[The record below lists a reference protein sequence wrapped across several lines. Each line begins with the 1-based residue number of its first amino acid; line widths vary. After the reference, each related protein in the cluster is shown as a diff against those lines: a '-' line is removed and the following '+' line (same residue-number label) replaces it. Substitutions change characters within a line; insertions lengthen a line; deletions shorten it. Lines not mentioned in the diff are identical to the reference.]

1 MGFEVVVRPAVFPN
15 IRPASPRVL
24 VPADDPTQGVAVLTG
39 GGGKFV
45 GVSLSWSASFSKSG
59 PQQETRRQFDKQK
72 VYQTDEHGNID
83 RSNFIEI
90 ERLKKV
96 RIETDAGPV
105 KIIYDDPPVAE
116 NVETTEADV
125 VRDAV
130 R

>member
-1 MGFEVVVRPAVFPN
+1 MGFEVVVRPAVFPS
-15 IRPASPRVL
+15 IRPAAPRVL

-39 GGGKFV
+39 GGGKFI
-45 GVSLSWSASFSKSG
+45 GLSLSWSASFSQSG

-72 VYQTDEHGNID
+72 VYQTDEHGNIN

-96 RIETDAGPV
+96 RMETDSGAV
-105 KIIYDDPPVAE
+105 KLMYSDPPPAS

-125 VRDAV
+125 IRDSVR
-130 R
+130 

>member
-1 MGFEVVVRPAVFPN
+1 
-15 IRPASPRVL
+15 
-24 VPADDPTQGVAVLTG
+24 
-39 GGGKFV
+39 
-45 GVSLSWSASFSKSG
+45 
-59 PQQETRRQFDKQK
+59 
-72 VYQTDEHGNID
+72 
-83 RSNFIEI
+83 
-90 ERLKKV
+90 LKKV